1 MFWRFGGYASIST
14 LDTILDKPDVTLEEL
29 LDESDLIQELKQQN
43 SKLIEF
49 LRDEA
54 ALKKLLNYVVA
65 DQLPEEAAGKGKEG
79 GEGEEKDEPAKS
91 PGAGLSFFGGKGKN
105 RSRSKSASKQ
115 SEDGETEAEKQD
127 AQRKKYAYVACE
139 VLSSEVW
146 SITEA
151 LMENRED
158 LRNFWQYMHR
168 PAPLDPLQA
177 GYFTKVNEA
186 LLDKK
191 TEEMLAFFKSLDG
204 IVPAMLQHV
213 DCPMVMDLLL
223 KIVSLEKV
231 EGGAGIVDWLQTQ
244 DLIPLLLSYLS
255 AEQSSATQ
263 TSAGD
268 FLKAII
274 TISANATTQ
283 DASVIGPNELT
294 RQLVSESC
302 VNRLITDMLRGG
314 NPLTVGV
321 GIIIEVIRKNNSDYD
336 LDNQVGPEPKTS
348 DPIYLGTLLR
358 AFAERVPEFMHLIR
372 SPSSKKPE
380 LKTAFGGRV
389 EPLGF
394 DRFKTCELMAELLH
408 CSNMALL
415 NERGAEED
423 VRRRDAE
430 RERLKAEGKLQTP
443 RAPGSPDAHEISTGD
458 EFGSSVD
465 SHGFHHAERPSDDE
479 MERGKPKL
487 EVQNAS
493 DEDGF
498 EKVNADQD
506 DLPDEVSFD
515 DLNEKDSL
523 PAGKQEQAQDSGTT
537 DMPKPLSPNKR
548 SSSPVKSSTSDKP
561 ADLKVETEATKTQ
574 DSPTSAG
581 VTEQLHR
588 SSIDE
593 DTVMSEFGEEPSNSP
608 NDDGPS
614 ELERE
619 LAKQA
624 ERPAP
629 LFAKRETTAEGVD
642 PVHGGPSPDAS
653 EQPQQNTEDVE
664 RSTATLQPTA
674 EEGEIGNSE
683 HDDGERPAYE
693 TEDDGRPVVG
703 DLLKIRFVE
712 EKVVSTIMDFFFRFP
727 WNNFLHNVVYDV
739 VQQVFN
745 GTLDRGYNRALA
757 FDLFRPI
764 EDKEPVKI
772 ASEAPVEE
780 GAQRTSGIVAPPKS
794 ALETL
799 GFISANDI
807 TDRILDGQVAS
818 DKSQAEKGMRL
829 GYMGHLT
836 LIAEEVCKFGGRL
849 QNPDQ
854 PDLKVPEDAMAV
866 LERIQRPEW
875 TSYVEGILAETRERD
890 NAVLGGV
897 RPENAIGMR
906 AGGGFSSNAAS
917 ALASAGLAPQD
928 SLALS
933 DGGAGQT
940 FEINSGTMLSGFGD
954 GDDDE
959 DEEMAEER
967 IGMGERRTS
976 GGSAFSDDEQA
987 SPDAGKTGSV
997 PEPLKIPP
1005 SRARRQLQ
1013 ARLDAKKEK
1022 EPDRNDPDAE
1032 DAAAVETATHLPN
1045 EPDDLDDNLGAGGP
1059 QSPEGPITGVKTVRG
1074 MKESGSKFSGLFGSD
1089 SSDDEDEDDDD
1100 DDEATPARNDHPGMD
1115 RPPGTAKGPHG
1126 QDPPGVGRRNSQK
1139 DRRPSTT
1146 EAKERQPLSD
1156 EDEDVAAAE
1165 QMEQLR
1171 INETRG
1177 SFTYPDDDSSDD
1189 DMVEIRPRRTS

>member
-65 DQLPEEAAGKGKEG
+65 DQLPGEAAGKGKEG
-79 GEGEEKDEPAKS
+79 GEGEEKDESAKS

-115 SEDGETEAEKQD
+115 NEDGETEAEKQD

-158 LRNFWQYMHR
+158 LKNFWQYMHR

-244 DLIPLLLSYLS
+244 ELIPLLLSYLG

-479 MERGKPKL
+479 MERGKPRL

-523 PAGKQEQAQDSGTT
+523 PADKREQAQDSGTT

-561 ADLKVETEATKTQ
+561 ADLKVETESSQTQ

-664 RSTATLQPTA
+664 RSTATLQPAA
-674 EEGEIGNSE
+674 EEGEIGSSE

-849 QNPDQ
+849 QSPDQ

-897 RPENAIGMR
+897 RPENAIGIR

-933 DGGAGQT
+933 DGGGGQS

-997 PEPLKIPP
+997 LEPLKIPP

-1022 EPDRNDPDAE
+1022 EPDRHDPDVE

-1045 EPDDLDDNLGAGGP
+1045 EPDDLDDNLGAGDP
-1059 QSPEGPITGVKTVRG
+1059 QSPEGPLTGVKTVRG

-1089 SSDDEDEDDDD
+1089 SSDDEDEDED
-1100 DDEATPARNDHPGMD
+1100 DDETTSERNDHPGVD
-1115 RPPGTAKGPHG
+1115 RPTGITEGSHG
-1126 QDPPGVGRRNSQK
+1126 QDTSSGVGRRNSQK
-1139 DRRPSTT
+1139 GRRPSTT

>member
-1 MFWRFGGYASIST
+1 
-14 LDTILDKPDVTLEEL
+14 
-29 LDESDLIQELKQQN
+29 
-43 SKLIEF
+43 
-49 LRDEA
+49 
-54 ALKKLLNYVVA
+54 
-65 DQLPEEAAGKGKEG
+65 
-79 GEGEEKDEPAKS
+79 
-91 PGAGLSFFGGKGKN
+91 
-105 RSRSKSASKQ
+105 
-115 SEDGETEAEKQD
+115 
-127 AQRKKYAYVACE
+127 
-139 VLSSEVW
+139 
-146 SITEA
+146 
-151 LMENRED
+151 
-158 LRNFWQYMHR
+158 
-168 PAPLDPLQA
+168 
-177 GYFTKVNEA
+177 
-186 LLDKK
+186 
-191 TEEMLAFFKSLDG
+191 
-204 IVPAMLQHV
+204 
-213 DCPMVMDLLL
+213 
-223 KIVSLEKV
+223 
-231 EGGAGIVDWLQTQ
+231 
-244 DLIPLLLSYLS
+244 
-255 AEQSSATQ
+255 
-263 TSAGD
+263 
-268 FLKAII
+268 
-274 TISANATTQ
+274 
-283 DASVIGPNELT
+283 
-294 RQLVSESC
+294 
-302 VNRLITDMLRGG
+302 
-314 NPLTVGV
+314 
-321 GIIIEVIRKNNSDYD
+321 
-336 LDNQVGPEPKTS
+336 
-348 DPIYLGTLLR
+348 
-358 AFAERVPEFMHLIR
+358 
-372 SPSSKKPE
+372 KPE

-423 VRRRDAE
+423 VRRRDVE

-479 MERGKPKL
+479 MERGKPRL
-487 EVQNAS
+487 EIQNAS

-523 PAGKQEQAQDSGTT
+523 PADKREQAQESGTT

-561 ADLKVETEATKTQ
+561 ADLKVETESSQTQ

-629 LFAKRETTAEGVD
+629 LFAKRETAAEGVD

-653 EQPQQNTEDVE
+653 EQPQQDTEDVE
-664 RSTATLQPTA
+664 RSTATLQPAA
-674 EEGEIGNSE
+674 EEGEIANSE

-875 TSYVEGILAETRERD
+875 TSYIEGILAETRERD

-933 DGGAGQT
+933 DGGGGQS

-987 SPDAGKTGSV
+987 SPDAGKTGSI

-1022 EPDRNDPDAE
+1022 EPDRHDPDVE

-1045 EPDDLDDNLGAGGP
+1045 EPDDLDDNFGARDP
-1059 QSPEGPITGVKTVRG
+1059 QSPEEPITGVKTVRG

-1089 SSDDEDEDDDD
+1089 SSDDEDEDED
-1100 DDEATPARNDHPGMD
+1100 DDEATSERNDHPGVD
-1115 RPPGTAKGPHG
+1115 RPSGTTEGPHG
-1126 QDPPGVGRRNSQK
+1126 QDSSSGVGRRNSQK
-1139 DRRPSTT
+1139 GRRPSTT

-1171 INETRG
+1171 
-1177 SFTYPDDDSSDD
+1177 
-1189 DMVEIRPRRTS
+1189 

>member
-65 DQLPEEAAGKGKEG
+65 DQLPGEAAGKGKEG
-79 GEGEEKDEPAKS
+79 GEGEEKDESAKS

-115 SEDGETEAEKQD
+115 NEDGDTEAEKQD

-158 LRNFWQYMHR
+158 LKNFWQYMHR

-479 MERGKPKL
+479 MERGKPRL

-523 PAGKQEQAQDSGTT
+523 PADKREQAQDSGTT

-561 ADLKVETEATKTQ
+561 ADLKVETESSQTQ

-664 RSTATLQPTA
+664 RSTATLQPAA
-674 EEGEIGNSE
+674 EEGEIGSSE

-933 DGGAGQT
+933 DGGGGQS

-954 GDDDE
+954 GD
-959 DEEMAEER
+959 
-967 IGMGERRTS
+967 
-976 GGSAFSDDEQA
+976 
-987 SPDAGKTGSV
+987 
-997 PEPLKIPP
+997 
-1005 SRARRQLQ
+1005 
-1013 ARLDAKKEK
+1013 
-1022 EPDRNDPDAE
+1022 
-1032 DAAAVETATHLPN
+1032 
-1045 EPDDLDDNLGAGGP
+1045 
-1059 QSPEGPITGVKTVRG
+1059 
-1074 MKESGSKFSGLFGSD
+1074 
-1089 SSDDEDEDDDD
+1089 
-1100 DDEATPARNDHPGMD
+1100 
-1115 RPPGTAKGPHG
+1115 
-1126 QDPPGVGRRNSQK
+1126 
-1139 DRRPSTT
+1139 
-1146 EAKERQPLSD
+1146 
-1156 EDEDVAAAE
+1156 
-1165 QMEQLR
+1165 
-1171 INETRG
+1171 
-1177 SFTYPDDDSSDD
+1177 
-1189 DMVEIRPRRTS
+1189 